1 MSKRSPDIQ
10 NRGLR
15 IFEMSKRKKEVES
28 SFGGGTKS
36 TDNETSTRI
45 ETYMEGA

>member
-15 IFEMSKRKKEVES
+15 IFEMTEKEVES

-36 TDNETSTRI
+36 TDKETSTRT
-45 ETYMEGA
+45 ETCMEGA